1 MASTEATQ
9 PVLIVA
15 PEEGDALALEA
26 LLREHHILAEI
37 CPGAGAVRGRLA
49 TAGALLL
56 TEEALQGEQ
65 VAALFTQLGRQPPW
79 SELPLI
85 ILTRAVTRAEWL
97 LDLAVTA
104 AGSVTLLE
112 RPLRAAT
119 LLRSVQVA
127 LRARR
132 RQYQVRDLMLAQHDR
147 EAALRASEERLRMAL
162 EGADLGSW
170 DVDLRTGKAVWNSR
184 HGQLLGYKEDAPA
197 TLERWHERIYPE
209 DQPMVTQAVERARE
223 QRTALVVEHRLLR
236 ADDGELRWLAL
247 FGRFHYDANGVP
259 VRFSG
264 VSRDVTERKH
274 LESERERYL
283 AALQEAD
290 RRKDTFLATLSHEL
304 RNPLAPIRNAAEVLT
319 SAQLDVTQLTWAR
332 SVIQRQVTHMALL
345 LDDLLDLARITSGKL
360 RLRRQSCSLRS
371 VVDAAVETSRPLLQ
385 KKEQQLTVRIPEDVP
400 ALNADPLRLAQVLSN
415 LLSNA
420 VKYTAPHGHIELS
433 GAVQAGKLVLSVKDD
448 GIGIAPDRLGELF
461 TMFAQIPSAQRWS
474 EGGLGIGL
482 ALAKGLM
489 ELHGGTIQAASAGPG
504 QGSEFTVRLPLKA
517 ATPVRPSAPRPAVA
531 PVARLRRVLI
541 ADDNQDAAESL
552 AMLLTLD
559 GFEVRTA
566 YNGEDALALARGF
579 RPEVALLDI
588 GMPILDG
595 YATAQAMRRQ
605 EGDAVRLIALTGWGQ
620 EEDKRRAF
628 AAGFSAHLTKPVDP
642 ERLRDLLAEASQ
654 HAAVRG

>member
-1 MASTEATQ
+1 
-9 PVLIVA
+9 
-15 PEEGDALALEA
+15 
-26 LLREHHILAEI
+26 
-37 CPGAGAVRGRLA
+37 
-49 TAGALLL
+49 
-56 TEEALQGEQ
+56 
-65 VAALFTQLGRQPPW
+65 
-79 SELPLI
+79 
-85 ILTRAVTRAEWL
+85 
-97 LDLAVTA
+97 
-104 AGSVTLLE
+104 
-112 RPLRAAT
+112 
-119 LLRSVQVA
+119 
-127 LRARR
+127 
-132 RQYQVRDLMLAQHDR
+132 
-147 EAALRASEERLRMAL
+147 
-162 EGADLGSW
+162 
-170 DVDLRTGKAVWNSR
+170 
-184 HGQLLGYKEDAPA
+184 
-197 TLERWHERIYPE
+197 
-209 DQPMVTQAVERARE
+209 
-223 QRTALVVEHRLLR
+223 
-236 ADDGELRWLAL
+236 
-247 FGRFHYDANGVP
+247 
-259 VRFSG
+259 
-264 VSRDVTERKH
+264 
-274 LESERERYL
+274 RERYL